1 MAHGSSKAVITA
13 LVANAILTVLKF
25 AAALLTHSAS
35 MMNEAI
41 HSMMDSLNQGFLLI
55 GLKVA
60 EKPSDADYAFGHGQK
75 KYLWNLWSA
84 IGLFSIGCGLGLA
97 HAWHSWAVVG
107 QKQPRAPLEWLG
119 YSFDPLWIAGL
130 VLLIAL
136 VLDGYS
142 LFVAVREFLK
152 QMRVRGKNDF
162 LKSLLRSDDPTLVA
176 VVLEDSVATVG
187 VLLAATGILLSVFT
201 GNPYWDIGFSMII
214 AVLLGLT
221 AFFLGAVNMRFLAD
235 VRDHGAE
242 AAFADIAREHSEVE
256 RYHDLRS
263 IIIDDQHTVLVA
275 EVELREEAIIAGLKQ
290 RMLDNENS
298 YLSMLPE
305 DRREDENVR
314 DYCRMRAAAQATL
327 ERTEEIIEELAA
339 AVRQRLPR
347 VQHVTLEVE
356 GIATAPGAEPGMP
369 EQSISITAIKRGKNG

>member
-1 MAHGSSKAVITA
+1 MEHGSSKAVITA
-13 LVANAILTVLKF
+13 LVANIILTVLKF
-25 AAALLTHSAS
+25 VAALLTHSAS
-35 MMNEAI
+35 MMNETI
-41 HSMMDSLNQGFLLI
+41 HSMMDSLNQGFLLV

-60 EKPSDADYAFGHGQK
+60 EKPADADYAFGHGQK

-107 QKQPRAPLEWLG
+107 EKAPRAPLEWFG

-130 VLLIAL
+130 VLLLAL

-142 LFVAVREFLK
+142 LLVAVREFLK
-152 QMRVRGKNDF
+152 QMRVRGKSGF

-176 VVLEDSVATVG
+176 IVLEDTVATLG
-187 VLLAATGILLSVFT
+187 VLLAATGILLSVYT
-201 GNPYWDIGFSMII
+201 GNPYWDIGFSMVI
-214 AVLLGLT
+214 AALLGLT
-221 AFFLGAVNMRFLAD
+221 AFFLGSVNMRFLAD

-242 AAFADIAREHSEVE
+242 AAFAEVVGEHREVE

-275 EVELREEAIIAGLKQ
+275 EVELREEALVAGLKQ
-290 RMLDNENS
+290 RMLDSENS
-298 YLSMLPE
+298 YLAMLPD
-305 DRREDENVR
+305 DRREDESLR
-314 DYCRMRAAAQATL
+314 DYCRIRAAAQATL
-327 ERTEEIIEELAA
+327 ERTEEIIEELAMTI
-339 AVRQRLPR
+339 RQRLPR

-356 GIATAPGAEPGMP
+356 GIATAPGVEPGMA
-369 EQSISITAIKRGKNG
+369 E

>member
-13 LVANAILTVLKF
+13 LVANTILTVLKF
-25 AAALLTHSAS
+25 IAAVLTHSAS

-60 EKPSDADYAFGHGQK
+60 ERPADDEYAFGHGQK

-84 IGLFSIGCGLGLA
+84 IGLFSIGCGLGLS
-97 HAWHSWAVVG
+97 HAWHSWEKAG
-107 QKQPRAPLEWLG
+107 TKQPPALVEFLG
-119 YSFDPLWIAGL
+119 FSIAPLWIAIV
-130 VLLIAL
+130 VLFIAL

-142 LFVAVREFLK
+142 LVVAVSEFNK
-152 QMRVRGKNDF
+152 RMRQKGESGF
-162 LKSLLRSDDPTLVA
+162 LQSLLRSNDPTLVA
-176 VVLEDSVATVG
+176 VVLEDTVATLG
-187 VLLAATGILLSVFT
+187 VLLAATGIVLTALS
-201 GNPYWDIGFSMII
+201 GNPYWDIGFSMVI

-235 VRDHGAE
+235 VRDVQAE
-242 AAFADIAREHSEVE
+242 AVFAEIVGQHSEVE

-275 EVELREEAIIAGLKQ
+275 EVELREEAIVAGLKQ
-290 RMLDNENS
+290 RMLDSENS
-298 YLSMLPE
+298 YLAMLPG
-305 DRREDENVR
+305 DRRDDEEVL
-314 DYCRMRAAAQATL
+314 DYCRIRAAAQATL

-339 AVRQRLPR
+339 AIRQRLPR
-347 VQHVTLEVE
+347 VSHVTLEVE
-356 GIATAPGAEPGMP
+356 GIATAPGMKPDNSE
-369 EQSISITAIKRGKNG
+369 